1 MQFGNTFGLRRKQET
16 TDGHEQLHKARQRV
30 DQTRPDQTR
39 PTDVMIYIHAN
50 AQ

>member
-1 MQFGNTFGLRRKQET
+1 MQFGSTFGLRRKQET

-30 DQTRPDQTR
+30 DQTRP
-39 PTDVMIYIHAN
+39 TDVMIYIHAN